1 MEIGTV
7 LCPVDF
13 TAETGRELALARQI
27 CERYGSRLVVEHNLD
42 PRPPNFLTVTWMWSE
57 EFENREEEKLNE
69 AQLRLRSLLQELSE
83 SVKCEAKLTRGPIDE
98 SLLFLVR
105 ELPAHLLIMGSH
117 GWSTAEHRSVTE
129 KMISKCPAPVLTVGN
144 APADSEAAGFQLSN
158 LRILVTSEGRK
169 RSQPALDLAVA
180 LCEDVGS
187 ELVLLEVYPRDIGS
201 GGAAERIDSE
211 AGERLRQLLPARLQP
226 KAAYRAVAGRD
237 VESVLEIAKEEEA
250 NLIIRQVHRRGL
262 GWGAASR
269 HGDLELLHRSLC
281 PVLFVPA
288 KYSLR
293 PTGDNRAVV

>member
-69 AQLRLRSLLQELSE
+69 AQLRLRGLLQELSE

-105 ELPAHLLIMGSH
+105 ELPADLLIMGSH

-144 APADSEAAGFQLSN
+144 APEDSEAVGFQLSN

-180 LCEDVGS
+180 FCQDMGS

-211 AGERLRQLLPARLQP
+211 AGERLRQLLPGRLRP
-226 KAAYRAVAGRD
+226 RAAYRAVAGKD
-237 VESVLEIAKEEEA
+237 VECVLEIAEEEEA

-269 HGDLELLHRSLC
+269 HGDLELLHRSQC